1 MRQDISSRAAA
12 TNGQSILLPSS
23 SISCQLALP
32 VRILYVIDTYAAK
45 TYMELTMTRLQTV
58 VELPEFQRR
67 AKAIMSDQEREAAI
81 DFIAANPEAGVSLG
95 GGLRKVRIPREGGGK
110 SGGFRTVYV
119 FGGTHM
125 PIFLITVFA
134 KNEKANL
141 SKTEQAAAVEMSKAL
156 VAKYGDTT

>member
-1 MRQDISSRAAA
+1 MRQDIWPKAAA
-12 TNGQSILLPSS
+12 ANGQGIPPSFGNRRR
-23 SISCQLALP
+23 LALP
-32 VRILYVIDTYAAK
+32 VLVLYAIDTHTAE

-67 AKAIMSDQEREAAI
+67 AKAIMSDREREAAI

-119 FGGTHM
+119 FGGTRM

-141 SKTEQAAAVEMSKAL
+141 SKSEQAAAVEMSKAL
-156 VAKYGDTT
+156 VAKYRDAT

>member
-1 MRQDISSRAAA
+1 MRAPAGSR
-12 TNGQSILLPSS
+12 SRHR
-23 SISCQLALP
+23 LALCE
-32 VRILYVIDTYAAK
+32 RKLYVIDTYTAE
-45 TYMELTMTRLQTV
+45 TYMRQGMARLQTV

-67 AKAIMSDQEREAAI
+67 ARAIMSDHEREAAI

-119 FGGTHM
+119 FGGPHM

-141 SKTEQAAAVEMSKAL
+141 SKTEQTAAVEMSKAL
-156 VAKYGDTT
+156 IAKYGDAT